1 MVKLIM
7 EYSEKEDIK
16 ISEVNMT
23 QQQKTDWKMILAL
36 IAFGVFYVFVQ
47 YKCTEIINTI
57 PRF

>member
-1 MVKLIM
+1 
-7 EYSEKEDIK
+7 
-16 ISEVNMT
+16 MT
-23 QQQKTDWKMILAL
+23 QQQKTDWKLILAL